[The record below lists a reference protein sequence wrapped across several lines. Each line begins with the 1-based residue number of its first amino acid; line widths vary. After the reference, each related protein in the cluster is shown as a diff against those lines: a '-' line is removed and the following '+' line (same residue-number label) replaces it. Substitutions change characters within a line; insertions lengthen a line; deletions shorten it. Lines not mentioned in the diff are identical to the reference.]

1 MIILSINQAALQ
13 HLNANLCDL
22 LILPFK
28 MVSCVGESSHAGFQ
42 QARRGGQFDS
52 GGAATRRVCNLK
64 ITKRLPHQRQS
75 ADNLITSWRV
85 LALGVIQKTVYIHG
99 GRTER
104 IPSQFVARPP
114 CRWRGESRARIYP
127 LICIPPIATQCTAF
141 CLFARL
147 LTSLAGKENKC
158 SMNRSLRIRKRNT

>member
-1 MIILSINQAALQ
+1 MIRQYKKIMIILSISPAALQ

-85 LALGVIQKTVYIHG
+85 LALGVIQKTVYTR
-99 GRTER
+99 RTDGEDPIAVRRSSALPMER
-104 IPSQFVARPP
+104 RKP
-114 CRWRGESRARIYP
+114 RAY
-127 LICIPPIATQCTAF
+127 IPPHLHTANRDTMHRF
-141 CLFARL
+141 LSICSIVNQFG
-147 LTSLAGKENKC
+147 GKRE
-158 SMNRSLRIRKRNT
+158 

>member
-1 MIILSINQAALQ
+1 MTILSIRPGALQ

-85 LALGVIQKTVYIHG
+85 LALGVIQKTVYTRRTD
-99 GRTER
+99 GRRGSHRSSSLVRPADGEEKAARVYT
-104 IPSQFVARPP
+104 PSFAYRQSRHNAPLFV
-114 CRWRGESRARIYP
+114 Y
-127 LICIPPIATQCTAF
+127 
-141 CLFARL
+141 L
-147 LTSLAGKENKC
+147 LDC
-158 SMNRSLRIRKRNT
+158 